1 MKLFLDTSVLLAA
14 CGSKKGVS
22 HALFDYAESQGWEL
36 LGSQYVFSE
45 VLKNLPKLPESATTE
60 WNKLRSDIK
69 AVADILTLDRTA
81 VFMASKD
88 RPVLFTAYAWSD
100 VLITL
105 DKADFIDVL
114 GETFYGLPV
123 FLPYDFLAHERRT
136 GRLKSI

>member
-1 MKLFLDTSVLLAA
+1 VRLFLDTSVVLAA
-14 CGSKKGVS
+14 CGSTKGAS

-60 WNKLRSDIK
+60 WTKLRSNIQT
-69 AVADILTLDRTA
+69 VADILTVDRAT
-81 VFMASKD
+81 VFLVSKD
-88 RPVLFTAYAWSD
+88 RPILFTAFAWAD

-105 DKADFIDVL
+105 DKADFIGVL

-123 FLPYDFLAHERRT
+123 FLPYDFLAYERRA
-136 GRLKSI
+136 GRLKLP